1 MPWSLLACTG
11 LLTSALWRRLSGRRP
26 RGRQAVR
33 TLRLPGLTREVWI
46 CRDEFGVPQIHAET
60 PGDLGFGL
68 GLAMAQDRLWQME
81 TLRRLAGGR
90 LAELMGDRPLSGIHL
105 HMPGPTVLAVDQLY
119 RSLRMHAVSREERTL
134 LSEEGTATLDGFS
147 AGVNA
152 WLLRC
157 RPGDLPPEYLLAGIH
172 PERWTPEDSLAVG
185 KLVGWLLSMA
195 FPAKPILAILAAD
208 PRLRPL
214 LPPDLS
220 RAPCIIGN
228 TLPASPAHLDLLARR
243 ALGLTG
249 SGVGSNSWVVAGRR
263 TASGKPLLCNDPHL
277 LFGLPALW
285 YPVALHGP
293 DRRVIGGAMPGI
305 PAVLIGRNE
314 HLAWGFTAV
323 MADDGDY
330 YRETLDPSGTR
341 VLRDGTWHPVE
352 VSEEEF
358 RIRGRREPVCRTM
371 RSVRHAGV
379 PCPLLPQE
387 PPAPPISFRWVGL
400 EPWRGLDALLGMN
413 RARDVGGFEAAL
425 QEFAL
430 PAQNVV
436 VADRQGTIAY
446 FCAGKFA
453 RRSWGGDG
461 PLILDGASPAHAWQ
475 GYLTWAEQPK
485 SINPPEGFLVTANNR
500 VASDLPPTIAR
511 GFWEPPYR
519 ATRITQLLAELQAAA
534 VLDMARIQ
542 TDVLSVQA
550 AGVLAHLVRPV
561 IQAFTDPHARQAAS
575 LLLLWD
581 CRMEVDSAAAALYHL
596 FYQELLQRCFRPC
609 MERQVPGTFGRY
621 FSTLHLAVPAADA
634 ALLASDGTWF
644 PSGVQATV
652 EECLAAAWQRAVARL
667 GPDPAGWR
675 WGSLHTLTLFHGF
688 GRGRGMAARALA
700 WLFELNRGPYARPGD
715 GMTVN
720 LGAFPLTEPFAVTVG
735 PSYRQI
741 VDLGDPDGSRWI
753 VAGGTS
759 GDPRSPHYADQVEL
773 WLRGEYRPM
782 RLRSLA
788 EARTGMVLHLEPDG

>member
-1 MPWSLLACTG
+1 
-11 LLTSALWRRLSGRRP
+11 
-26 RGRQAVR
+26 
-33 TLRLPGLTREVWI
+33 
-46 CRDEFGVPQIHAET
+46 
-60 PGDLGFGL
+60 
-68 GLAMAQDRLWQME
+68 
-81 TLRRLAGGR
+81 
-90 LAELMGDRPLSGIHL
+90 
-105 HMPGPTVLAVDQLY
+105 
-119 RSLRMHAVSREERTL
+119 
-134 LSEEGTATLDGFS
+134 
-147 AGVNA
+147 
-152 WLLRC
+152 
-157 RPGDLPPEYLLAGIH
+157 
-172 PERWTPEDSLAVG
+172 
-185 KLVGWLLSMA
+185 
-195 FPAKPILAILAAD
+195 
-208 PRLRPL
+208 
-214 LPPDLS
+214 
-220 RAPCIIGN
+220 
-228 TLPASPAHLDLLARR
+228 
-243 ALGLTG
+243 
-249 SGVGSNSWVVAGRR
+249 
-263 TASGKPLLCNDPHL
+263 
-277 LFGLPALW
+277 
-285 YPVALHGP
+285 
-293 DRRVIGGAMPGI
+293 
-305 PAVLIGRNE
+305 
-314 HLAWGFTAV
+314 
-323 MADDGDY
+323 
-330 YRETLDPSGTR
+330 
-341 VLRDGTWHPVE
+341 
-352 VSEEEF
+352 
-358 RIRGRREPVCRTM
+358 
-371 RSVRHAGV
+371 
-379 PCPLLPQE
+379 
-387 PPAPPISFRWVGL
+387 
-400 EPWRGLDALLGMN
+400 
-413 RARDVGGFEAAL
+413 
-425 QEFAL
+425 
-430 PAQNVV
+430 
-436 VADRQGTIAY
+436 
-446 FCAGKFA
+446 
-453 RRSWGGDG
+453 

-534 VLDMARIQ
+534 VEDMARIQ

-561 IQAFTDPHARQAAS
+561 IQALTDPHARQAAS

-609 MERQVPGTFGRY
+609 MERQVPGIFGRY
-621 FSTLHLAVPAADA
+621 FSTLHLAVPAADS

-652 EECLAAAWQRAVARL
+652 EECLAAAWRRATARL

-688 GRGRGMAARALA
+688 GRGRGLAARALA

-788 EARTGMVLHLEPDG
+788 EARTGMVLHLEPAG